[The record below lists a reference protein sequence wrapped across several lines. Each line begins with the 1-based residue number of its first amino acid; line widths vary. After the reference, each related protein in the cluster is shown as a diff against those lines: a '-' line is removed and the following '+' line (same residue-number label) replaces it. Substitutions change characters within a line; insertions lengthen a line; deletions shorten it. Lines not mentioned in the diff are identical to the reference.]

1 MRPRIAVTTTPE
13 TVDHTSVEMVNCS
26 YIDAIVRAGGM
37 PFVVP
42 VLDRGEAEAALAA
55 ADGLLL
61 TGGGDVEPARY
72 GASPAPEDVAIDHGR
87 DAFEVAL
94 VLAALRVGLPI
105 LGICRGCQVL
115 NVALG
120 GSLIQHIPAVTGRDH
135 CKKGREYEKVHE
147 VDITPGSLLASVVG
161 ATGIDV

>member
-1 MRPRIAVTTTPE
+1 
-13 TVDHTSVEMVNCS
+13 
-26 YIDAIVRAGGM
+26 GGI
-37 PFVVP
+37 PFVLP
-42 VLDRGEAEAALAA
+42 VLDRGDAEDALPA

-72 GASPAPEDVAIDHGR
+72 GASPAPKDFGIDHGR

-115 NVALG
+115 NVAMG
-120 GSLIQHIPAVTGRDH
+120 GSLVQHIPTLTGRDH
-135 CKKGREYEKVHE
+135 CEKQRDSQPVHE
-147 VDITPGSLLASVVG
+147 VDVTPGSLLASVLG
-161 ATGIDV
+161 ATGLEVNSI